1 MAMSLAL
8 NYPLYLIALDGGYVS
23 VVDADGA
30 EPRPHYLAVFTT
42 EEAAE
47 TFTQRCELLGAI
59 KELRNA
65 RDFAWLLQSVR
76 PPVTRVAFD
85 PEPLS
90 LTVQGRWLVDIQ
102 EMLNEHLLIDYS
114 PWNYPAYVIRQ
125 PNGYASIHG
134 QTSHGSQWTAVS
146 IFTAREK
153 ADAFLT
159 ASGGPGE
166 VEEVTSLAAARSL
179 LESLTE
185 VAQAV
190 AIDPT
195 IEEDRHN
202 AQHCLGLQNVLDKYL
217 VQSKPSGP

>member
-1 MAMSLAL
+1 MSFPL
-8 NYPLYLIALDGGYVS
+8 NYPLSLIALDGGYVS

-30 EPRPHYLAVFTT
+30 EPRPHYLAVFTS
-42 EEAAE
+42 EDAAE
-47 TFTQRCELLGAI
+47 TFMQRCEVLGAI

-76 PPVTRVAFD
+76 PPVTRVSFD

-90 LTVQGRWLVDIQ
+90 LTVQGRWQVDIQ

-114 PWNYPAYVIRQ
+114 PWNYPAFAIRQ
-125 PNGYASIHG
+125 PRGYASIHG
-134 QTSHGSQWTAVS
+134 ETSHGSQWTAVS
-146 IFTAREK
+146 IFTSREK
-153 ADAFLT
+153 AEAFLT
-159 ASGGPGE
+159 ASGEQGE
-166 VEEVTSLAAARSL
+166 IEDVVNLAAARKL
-179 LESLTE
+179 LESLKD

-217 VQSKPSGP
+217 VQTKPGAP